1 MKGKCIPGLFLCLM
15 AISCSAFAEAVL
27 NRGVGGDP
35 DSLDPHLAM
44 GNTSQIILMDLFEG
58 LYTLAADGAV
68 IFGAAQA
75 MDVDATGQRFTFTLR
90 EGLRWS
96 DGRPLTAIDFVF
108 AFRRLYDPTL
118 LGVRGALGMDV
129 IAGSRAVLAGEAP
142 PSSIGVS
149 APGPRELV
157 IELARP
163 IPYLPSLL
171 ATTAFLPVPE
181 HAVQEHGA
189 GWVKP
194 EHHVSNGPFKLKSFV
209 LKEWV
214 EVERNKY
221 FRQSDQVRLDR
232 IFYKPVDDPATGMR
246 QFRTGE
252 LDILLG
258 FPRDRLGWIKE
269 NIPDALRLNDLQGV
283 YLYLFNL
290 DKPEFEDRRVR
301 RALSLALD
309 RETVTQRLL
318 ANGERPAYRLL
329 PPSMAAQ
336 PYDSFAPDLGR
347 EARIAEARELLRAA
361 GYGPNR
367 PLRFELKFD
376 GSGDNRR
383 IAVAAAQMWKP
394 LGVEVALTSVELGA
408 LAAAARRG
416 EYDLLRW
423 AGFAAY
429 DDPTSFLEMLR
440 CGSASNRNGYCN
452 PDFDRGLEAANRQMD
467 PVLRAGALTRL
478 ERIAVAEQ
486 PFLPVYFF
494 IGARLVNP
502 KLSGWVDH
510 PKAFNLARYLAF

>member
-1 MKGKCIPGLFLCLM
+1 MKLTHWAAFVFVLLLPGTVQ
-15 AISCSAFAEAVL
+15 AEAVL

-58 LYTLAADGAV
+58 LYTLAANGEV
-68 IFGAAQA
+68 IFGAAEA
-75 MDVDATGQRFTFTLR
+75 VDVDSSGSRFVFTLR
-90 EGLRWS
+90 EGLEWS
-96 DGRPLTAIDFVF
+96 DGQPLTAGDFQF

-129 IAGSRAVLAGEAP
+129 IAGSRAVLAGDAP
-142 PSSIGVS
+142 PDSLGVT
-149 APGPRELV
+149 ATGPRELTMKL
-157 IELARP
+157 ERP
-163 IPYLPSLL
+163 VPYLPSLL

-181 HAVQEHGA
+181 HVVAAKGA
-189 GWVKP
+189 AWVKP
-194 EHHVSNGPFKLKSFV
+194 GNHVSNGPFQLKSFV

-214 EVERNKY
+214 EVERNPN
-221 FRQSDQVRLDR
+221 FRQAEQVRLDR
-232 IFYKPVDDPATGMR
+232 IFYKPVDDSATGMR

-258 FPRDRLGWIKE
+258 FPRDRLPWIKE

-290 DKPEFEDRRVR
+290 DKPKFSDPRVR

-309 RETVTQRLL
+309 RDALTTRLL

-329 PPSMAAQ
+329 PPSMAAT
-336 PYDSFAPDLGR
+336 PYDSFAPGVDSRRRL
-347 EARIAEARELLRAA
+347 ARAKELLEEA
-361 GYGPNR
+361 GYGPDN

-394 LGVEVALTSVELGA
+394 LGIEVALTSVELGA

-416 EYDLLRW
+416 DYDMLRW

-429 DDPTSFLEMLR
+429 DDATSFLEMLR

-452 PDFDRGLEAANRQMD
+452 DDFDAGLLQANQQLD
-467 PVLRAGALTRL
+467 PKVRDEALTRL
-478 ERIAVAEQ
+478 ERLAIADQ
-486 PFLPVYFF
+486 PFIPVYFF
-494 IGARLVNP
+494 VGARLVNP
-502 KLSGWVDH
+502 KVSGWVDH
-510 PKAFNLARYLAF
+510 PKAFNLARYLGL

>member
-1 MKGKCIPGLFLCLM
+1 MKTTRDWLLTLFLM
-15 AISCSAFAEAVL
+15 TASCSVFGDAVL

-58 LYTLAADGAV
+58 LYTLAADGKV

-75 MDVDATGQRFTFTLR
+75 MDIDASGQRFAFTLR

-96 DGRPLTAIDFVF
+96 DGEPLTADDFVYS
-108 AFRRLYDPTL
+108 FRRLYDPTL
-118 LGVRGALGMDV
+118 LGVRGSLGMDV

-157 IELARP
+157 IELERP

-171 ATTAFLPVPE
+171 ATSAFLPVPK
-181 HAVQEHGA
+181 HVIDVHGSA
-189 GWVKP
+189 WVKP
-194 EHHVSNGPFKLKSFV
+194 DNHVSNGPFRLRSFV

-214 EVERNKY
+214 EVERNSA
-221 FRQSDQVRLDR
+221 FRQSDQVQLDR

-269 NIPDALRLNDLQGV
+269 NIPEALRLNDLQGV
-283 YLYLFNL
+283 YLYIFNL
-290 DKPEFEDRRVR
+290 DKPAFKDRRVR

-329 PPSMAAQ
+329 PPSMAAE
-336 PYDSFAPDLGR
+336 PYDSFAPDVGR
-347 EARIAEARELLRAA
+347 EGRLEEAKSLLREA
-361 GYGPNR
+361 GFGPER

-383 IAVAAAQMWKP
+383 IAVAAAQMWKA
-394 LGVEVALTSVELGA
+394 LGVEASLTSVELGA

-416 EYDLLRW
+416 DYDLLRW

-452 PDFDRGLEAANRQMD
+452 AEFDAGLEAANRQMD
-467 PVLRAGALTRL
+467 PVLRAKALTEL
-478 ERIAVAEQ
+478 ERLAVADQ
-486 PFLPVYFF
+486 PFVPVYYF